1 MNRDV
6 RNVRKAINK
15 RKSLRRLSTIT
26 EDKETWDEFD
36 PFPQEDEKHGYYK
49 MFPDVTKKSYKAGSS
64 TPLIIKGVLS
74 MALFMSSA
82 FILQSESS
90 RLLAVKEWT
99 RSVLQEEFPFAK
111 VNQWYQE
118 TFGNP
123 FLFSYDKAVTDQE
136 DIVLPVNGHIKESFS
151 ANGKGVLIAPEREE
165 VVTALKGGVIIFAG
179 NDRST
184 DKTVVIQ
191 HADGSHTTYGFLS
204 SLDVHLYQ
212 SVQEKENIGTFKPSK
227 ESEHVYF
234 SVEKN
239 NRYLDPLQVIHVDD
253 SK

>member
-1 MNRDV
+1 MNRDI

-15 RKSLRRLSTIT
+15 RKSLRKPATVTS
-26 EDKETWDEFD
+26 EKEVWKEID
-36 PFPQEDEKHGYYK
+36 PFPQEDEKHGFYK
-49 MFPDVTKKSYKAGSS
+49 MFPDVTKRTQKEGTSA
-64 TPLIIKGVLS
+64 PFVIKGVLS
-74 MALFMSSA
+74 IVLFFGAA
-82 FILQSESS
+82 FILQSESN
-90 RLLAVKEWT
+90 RFLTMKEWT
-99 RSVLQEEFPFAK
+99 RSVLQDEFPFAK

-123 FLFSYDKAVTDQE
+123 FLFSYEKAITDQA
-136 DIVLPVNGHIKESFS
+136 DVALPVSGNIKESF
-151 ANGKGVLIAPEREE
+151 ATNGKGVLIAPEHEE
-165 VVTALKGGVIIFAG
+165 TVAALKAGVIIFAG

-212 SVQEKENIGTFKPSK
+212 SVQEKERIGTFTPSK

-239 NRYLDPLQVIHVDD
+239 NRYLDPLQVIHIDEER
-253 SK
+253 

>member
-1 MNRDV
+1 MNRDI

-26 EDKETWDEFD
+26 KEKETLDEFD
-36 PFPQEDEKHGYYK
+36 PFPQEEEKHGYYK
-49 MFPDVTKKSYKAGSS
+49 MFPDVAKKSYKAESS
-64 TPLIIKGVLS
+64 TSFIIKGVLS
-74 MALFMSSA
+74 LMLFMSSA
-82 FILQSESS
+82 LILQSESS
-90 RLLAVKEWT
+90 RLLMVKQWT

-123 FLFSYDKAVTDQE
+123 FLYSYDKAVTDQE

-179 NDRST
+179 NDRLT

-191 HADGSHTTYGFLS
+191 HADGSQTTYGFLS
-204 SLDVHLYQ
+204 SLNVHLYQ
-212 SVQEKENIGTFKPSK
+212 AVKEKDRIGTFKPSK

-239 NRYLDPLQVIHVDD
+239 NRYLDPLQVIRIDD
-253 SK
+253 AK